1 MFLYCKNLKL
11 EKQKEDKERFC
22 LLHFIPIYPDHIWWL
37 QWASVGQMI
46 HPEVQHCMEPQCYS
60 TTDALPMMC
69 KLAMMWYV
77 GSTEGLFSVPMILL
91 WYATFHHIAISN
103 KSRPQKDKISFVEG
117 KLFSAG
123 WALPRLQLLVSY
135 CTAHLPLPTA
145 AKVERSSNQ
154 SETISLLIHHVSRH
168 TLTLRTKGASKTI
181 VATFTRF
188 ANLVRCR
195 QAWRYCMQWRTLKL
209 VLGN

>member
-1 MFLYCKNLKL
+1 MPFTLTFGGCSEQVWAKWST
-11 EKQKEDKERFC
+11 QKFNIAWNRSVIQQQMPC
-22 LLHFIPIYPDHIWWL
+22 
-37 QWASVGQMI
+37 QWCASWQWCDMLA
-46 HPEVQHCMEPQCYS
+46 VQR
-60 TTDALPMMC
+60 AF
-69 KLAMMWYV
+69 
-77 GSTEGLFSVPMILL
+77 FSVPIILL

-135 CTAHLPLPTA
+135 CTAHLPPPTA

-209 VLGN
+209 VLGNYRVHQT